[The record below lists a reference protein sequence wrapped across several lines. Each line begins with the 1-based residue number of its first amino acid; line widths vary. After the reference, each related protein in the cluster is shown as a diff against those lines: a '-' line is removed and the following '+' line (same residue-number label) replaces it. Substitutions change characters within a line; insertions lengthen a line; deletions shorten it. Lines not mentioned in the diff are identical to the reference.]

1 VSARLQLQPLDR
13 ANPAQLAGLW
23 AVWQAAY
30 GQEARLLGLAP
41 ADFPPLAR
49 DLDSLRHDPAPA
61 MGATAAGQWL
71 GVLVYQP
78 GADGTEV
85 TIDALLVA
93 PAWQRRGI
101 GSALLIGLMR
111 AHPQAR
117 LQVSTARANAPALA
131 LYQRLGFEAGPHWE
145 VAQGLVLLRLTRRA
159 FAEQPC

>member
-1 VSARLQLQPLDR
+1 MTARLQLLPLDR
-13 ANPAQLAGLW
+13 ANPVHLAGLW
-23 AVWQAAY
+23 ALWQAAY

-49 DLDSLRHDPAPA
+49 KLESLRQDPAPA
-61 MGATAAGQWL
+61 MGASAAGQWL
-71 GVLVYQP
+71 GAVVYQP
-78 GADGTEV
+78 GADAAELA
-85 TIDALLVA
+85 IDALLVA

-117 LQVSTARANAPALA
+117 LTVSTARANAPALA
-131 LYQRLGFEAGPHWE
+131 LYRGLGFEPGPHWE
-145 VAQGLVLLRLTRRA
+145 VAQGLVLLSLSRRP